1 MISKVPDDS
10 EFLRHLKSTAD
21 YELYDLEFQK
31 VAVDQAENQVIV
43 LCSANNKTIGIDM
56 NAIEGTMYTFIKSG
70 CFENSHVK
78 NIYQMYV
85 ETMTMVKFDLQEVV
99 IEGKSGDMVYSRIKW
114 VDHKDRVI
122 YQLCSAGDGLVLSA
136 LTESD
141 LKITKK
147 ALDDLDDYGDFE
159 EQFDTYE
166 EE

>member
-1 MISKVPDDS
+1 MIHKVPDDS
-10 EFLRHLKSTAD
+10 EFLRHLKSTKD

-31 VAVDQAENQVIV
+31 VAVDQSESQVIV
-43 LCSANNKTIGIDM
+43 LCTANNKTIGIDM
-56 NAIEGTMYTFIKSG
+56 NAIEGTMYSFIKSG

-85 ETMTMVKFDLQEVV
+85 ETMTMVKFNLHEVV
-99 IEGKSGDMVYSRIKW
+99 IEGKAGDMVYSRIKW
-114 VDHKDRVI
+114 VDHKDRTI

-159 EQFDTYE
+159 DQFDTYE

>member
-1 MISKVPDDS
+1 M
-10 EFLRHLKSTAD
+10 
-21 YELYDLEFQK
+21 YDLEFQK
-31 VAVDQAENQVIV
+31 VAVDQAESQVIV
-43 LCSANNKTIGIDM
+43 LLTANGKNIGIDM

-70 CFENSHVK
+70 CFENAHVK
-78 NIYQMYV
+78 NVYQMYV
-85 ETMTMVKFDLQEVV
+85 ETMSIVKFVLQEVV

-136 LTESD
+136 LTESG

-159 EQFDTYE
+159 DQFETYE